1 MKIAFIGGGNMA
13 RSLIGGLVAKGQS
26 TRTTFGWQIPQPQQL
41 AQLQQAFGVNT
52 CTENRDALTEAEA
65 LVLAVKPQVMGQVC
79 QSLREYMVNL
89 PLTISIAA
97 GISAQSLAHWLGTDV
112 PIVRAMPNTP
122 ALVEAGATG
131 LYANQ
136 ICTREQKAMATSIAS
151 AVGIAT
157 WLDDEALIDAVT
169 AVSGSGPAYY
179 FLMME
184 AMIEAAQELGLSK
197 SAARQLTLQ
206 TALGAAQMA
215 IASDKSPDALRTQV
229 TSKGGTT
236 EQAIASFEQDGFRD
250 MVAQA
255 MRACANRAHQMSLEF
270 SN

>member
-13 RSLIGGLVAKGQS
+13 RSLIGGLVAKGQAAEHI
-26 TRTTFGWQIPQPQQL
+26 WVADPQPQQL
-41 AQLQQAFGVNT
+41 AQLQQTFGVNV
-52 CTENRDALTEAEA
+52 CSENRDAVAQAEA
-65 LVLAVKPQVMGQVC
+65 LVLAVKPQIMGKVC
-79 QSLREYMVNL
+79 QSLQEYMANL

-97 GISAQSLAHWLGTDV
+97 GINSQSLANWLGTDV

-131 LYANQ
+131 LYANE
-136 ICTREQKAMATSIAS
+136 ICTEAQKAMATNIAS
-151 AVGIAT
+151 AVGLVT
-157 WLDDEALIDAVT
+157 WLEDETLIDAVT

-184 AMIEAAQELGLSK
+184 AMIDAAQQLGLSS

-215 IASDKSPDALRTQV
+215 IASDQSPADLRTQV

-236 EQAIASFEQDGFRD
+236 EQAIASFENSGLREI
-250 MVAQA
+250 VAQA
-255 MRACANRAHQMSLEF
+255 MQACADHAQKMSQEY
-270 SN
+270 SS